1 MRELDWLILR
11 KLYEK
16 RSISKAAEDLYVT
29 QSALTKRVKTIEQE
43 WGVEV
48 VKRSSQGVTFTEDGR
63 YLVKKAGIMLDFL
76 GEIREH
82 FSERHGVKELV
93 RVGVPNSFA
102 RLHMPKLLKGYV
114 DAYTRLQFK
123 TFPNSSDMLIRQIT
137 DGTIDI
143 AIVCGDYPFLG
154 EKICLFEE
162 ELYIMAP
169 MGTALEDVEHLP
181 IIESYLN
188 PMVKLLLNQWWKDH
202 FGESLHAAHFVP
214 YSDIAIE
221 MVENGLGI
229 CFLFGS
235 DWAFDRSRFQL
246 IPIYNKEQE
255 PVSRRVW
262 MMLSDSCYRNQ
273 DIMDFISFTEEYY
286 HINKIERK

>member
-29 QSALTKRVKTIEQE
+29 QSALTKRVKAIEQE
-43 WGVEV
+43 WGIEV
-48 VKRSSQGVTFTEDGR
+48 VKRSNQGVTFTEDGR

-114 DAYTRLQFK
+114 DAYNRLQFK

-143 AIVCGDYPFLG
+143 DRLWRLSI
-154 EKICLFEE
+154 
-162 ELYIMAP
+162 
-169 MGTALEDVEHLP
+169 
-181 IIESYLN
+181 S
-188 PMVKLLLNQWWKDH
+188 WR
-202 FGESLHAAHFVP
+202 
-214 YSDIAIE
+214 
-221 MVENGLGI
+221 EN
-229 CFLFGS
+229 
-235 DWAFDRSRFQL
+235 
-246 IPIYNKEQE
+246 
-255 PVSRRVW
+255 
-262 MMLSDSCYRNQ
+262 LSV
-273 DIMDFISFTEEYY
+273 
-286 HINKIERK
+286 

>member
-48 VKRSSQGVTFTEDGR
+48 VKRSNQGVTFTEDGR

-114 DAYTRLQFK
+114 DAYNRLQFK

-143 AIVCGDYPFLG
+143 ATHFSGR
-154 EKICLFEE
+154 KSACLRKNFTSWHRWGRHWR
-162 ELYIMAP
+162 MSS
-169 MGTALEDVEHLP
+169 T
-181 IIESYLN
+181 
-188 PMVKLLLNQWWKDH
+188 
-202 FGESLHAAHFVP
+202 
-214 YSDIAIE
+214 
-221 MVENGLGI
+221 
-229 CFLFGS
+229 C
-235 DWAFDRSRFQL
+235 RSSNR
-246 IPIYNKEQE
+246 I
-255 PVSRRVW
+255 
-262 MMLSDSCYRNQ
+262 
-273 DIMDFISFTEEYY
+273 
-286 HINKIERK
+286 

>member
-29 QSALTKRVKTIEQE
+29 QSALTKRVKAIEQE
-43 WGVEV
+43 WGIEV
-48 VKRSSQGVTFTEDGR
+48 VKRSNQGVTFTEDGR

-114 DAYTRLQFK
+114 DAYNRLQFK

-188 PMVKLLLNQWWKDH
+188 PMVSCSTSGGRITL
-202 FGESLHAAHFVP
+202 
-214 YSDIAIE
+214 
-221 MVENGLGI
+221 ENPSMPLI
-229 CFLFGS
+229 S
-235 DWAFDRSRFQL
+235 SHIRISRSR
-246 IPIYNKEQE
+246 
-255 PVSRRVW
+255 W
-262 MMLSDSCYRNQ
+262 
-273 DIMDFISFTEEYY
+273 
-286 HINKIERK
+286 

>member
-114 DAYTRLQFK
+114 DAYNRLQFK
-123 TFPNSSDMLIRQIT
+123 TEGNSEFQIPVT
-137 DGTIDI
+137 LD
-143 AIVCGDYPFLG
+143 
-154 EKICLFEE
+154 
-162 ELYIMAP
+162 
-169 MGTALEDVEHLP
+169 EDVAVSALTVAMSQPHL
-181 IIESYLN
+181 IDYTL
-188 PMVKLLLNQWWKDH
+188 H
-202 FGESLHAAHFVP
+202 FDSVT
-214 YSDIAIE
+214 
-221 MVENGLGI
+221 
-229 CFLFGS
+229 
-235 DWAFDRSRFQL
+235 
-246 IPIYNKEQE
+246 
-255 PVSRRVW
+255 
-262 MMLSDSCYRNQ
+262 LSEV
-273 DIMDFISFTEEYY
+273 T
-286 HINKIERK
+286 K

>member
-114 DAYTRLQFK
+114 DAYNRLQFK
-123 TFPNSSDMLIRQIT
+123 TFPNSSDMLIH
-137 DGTIDI
+137 
-143 AIVCGDYPFLG
+143 FL
-154 EKICLFEE
+154 
-162 ELYIMAP
+162 
-169 MGTALEDVEHLP
+169 
-181 IIESYLN
+181 
-188 PMVKLLLNQWWKDH
+188 
-202 FGESLHAAHFVP
+202 
-214 YSDIAIE
+214 
-221 MVENGLGI
+221 
-229 CFLFGS
+229 
-235 DWAFDRSRFQL
+235 
-246 IPIYNKEQE
+246 
-255 PVSRRVW
+255 
-262 MMLSDSCYRNQ
+262 
-273 DIMDFISFTEEYY
+273 
-286 HINKIERK
+286 ERKSACLRKNFTSWRRWGRHWRMSSICRSSNRI

>member
-114 DAYTRLQFK
+114 DAYNRLQFK

-137 DGTIDI
+137 DGTI
-143 AIVCGDYPFLG
+143 
-154 EKICLFEE
+154 
-162 ELYIMAP
+162 
-169 MGTALEDVEHLP
+169 
-181 IIESYLN
+181 
-188 PMVKLLLNQWWKDH
+188 
-202 FGESLHAAHFVP
+202 
-214 YSDIAIE
+214 DIAIE

>member
-29 QSALTKRVKTIEQE
+29 QSALTKRVRTIEQE

-48 VKRSSQGVTFTEDGR
+48 VKRSNQGVTFTEDGR

-114 DAYTRLQFK
+114 DAYNRLQFK

-181 IIESYLN
+181 IIVFKSDGKIAAQPVVEGSLWRISPCRSFRPIFGYRDRDGR
-188 PMVKLLLNQWWKDH
+188 KWTWHLLPLR
-202 FGESLHAAHFVP
+202 LR
-214 YSDIAIE
+214 
-221 MVENGLGI
+221 LG
-229 CFLFGS
+229 
-235 DWAFDRSRFQL
+235 
-246 IPIYNKEQE
+246 
-255 PVSRRVW
+255 V
-262 MMLSDSCYRNQ
+262 
-273 DIMDFISFTEEYY
+273 
-286 HINKIERK
+286 

>member
-102 RLHMPKLLKGYV
+102 RLHMPKLLKVGN
-114 DAYTRLQFK
+114 RLKISIHQLCD
-123 TFPNSSDMLIRQIT
+123 PRL
-137 DGTIDI
+137 
-143 AIVCGDYPFLG
+143 AILCQNTSAKV
-154 EKICLFEE
+154 
-162 ELYIMAP
+162 
-169 MGTALEDVEHLP
+169 
-181 IIESYLN
+181 LN
-188 PMVKLLLNQWWKDH
+188 IFFRVRLNHHSRSACIHH
-202 FGESLHAAHFVP
+202 F
-214 YSDIAIE
+214 
-221 MVENGLGI
+221 
-229 CFLFGS
+229 C
-235 DWAFDRSRFQL
+235 R
-246 IPIYNKEQE
+246 
-255 PVSRRVW
+255 
-262 MMLSDSCYRNQ
+262 
-273 DIMDFISFTEEYY
+273 
-286 HINKIERK
+286 

>member
-1 MRELDWLILR
+1 M
-11 KLYEK
+11 
-16 RSISKAAEDLYVT
+16 
-29 QSALTKRVKTIEQE
+29 
-43 WGVEV
+43 EV

-114 DAYTRLQFK
+114 DAYNHLQFK

-286 HINKIERK
+286 HVNKIERK